1 MTLYN
6 NNNFSE
12 SKIESKFYPL
22 QTEEHLRACRELT
35 PAQRDIY
42 YYLMTLDPDMDGMDI
57 NAKDIA
63 EQLGL
68 SKYTVYKSLKVL
80 DQLGWIELEKITNTI
95 RISINQSITNN

>member
-1 MTLYN
+1 MTSYN

-12 SKIESKFYPL
+12 SKTESKFYAL
-22 QTEEHLRACRELT
+22 RTDEHLKACKELT

-42 YYLMTLDPDMDGMDI
+42 YYLMTLDPDGDGLDI

-68 SKYTVYKSLKVL
+68 SERTVYRSLKAL
-80 DQLGWIELEKITNTI
+80 NQLGWIALEKAHYSVKILVN
-95 RISINQSITNN
+95 